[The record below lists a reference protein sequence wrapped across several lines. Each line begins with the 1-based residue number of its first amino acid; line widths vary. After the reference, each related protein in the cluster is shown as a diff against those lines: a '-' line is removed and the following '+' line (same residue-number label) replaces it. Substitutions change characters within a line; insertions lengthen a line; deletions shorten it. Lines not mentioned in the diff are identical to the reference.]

1 MDRGRIAIIG
11 GGNMGGA
18 ILHGLMK
25 EHANPANILLVEI
38 REQVRKEFDRR
49 YKIATASAIEGRI
62 GDYDAIILA
71 VKPQDIEVLLS
82 KLSPFMTPH
91 NLVISVAAGI
101 STAYIA
107 DRLQAQQPVAR
118 TMPNIAAQV
127 GASAVAVCFNENV
140 QESQKKLTRSI
151 ISSIGFAVEVDE
163 GKMDAVTGLSGSGP
177 AFVFL
182 MIEALSDGGVLMG
195 LSRETAL
202 ALAVQT
208 VYGAASMVGK
218 TGEHPAV
225 LRERV
230 TSPGG
235 TTAEGLFT
243 LEKGGFRHLVSG
255 AVRAAA
261 EKSAAV
267 GKKLGS

>member
-163 GKMDAVTGLSGSGP
+163 GKMDAVT
-177 AFVFL
+177 V
-182 MIEALSDGGVLMG
+182 
-195 LSRETAL
+195 SRETAL